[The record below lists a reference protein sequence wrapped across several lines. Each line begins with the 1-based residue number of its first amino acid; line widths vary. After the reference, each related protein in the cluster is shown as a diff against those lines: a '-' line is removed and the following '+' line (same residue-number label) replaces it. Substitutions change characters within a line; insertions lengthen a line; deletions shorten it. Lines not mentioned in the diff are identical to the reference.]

1 MTEDE
6 VMPVESTTSETSV
19 KEEVLVVPT
28 APVLSENSSNTE
40 QSSSS
45 VVDVSEQP
53 KRKSRKVIE
62 TSTSS
67 NKRNSNGRHSGVI
80 RKKRQ
85 NGSNKDSYVTAEL
98 TERYEKLL
106 NDPNAPRLNIN
117 DLTDLNIQ
125 ELKEKAEQT
134 GVSAE
139 NIASMKKQDII
150 FNILKTHVENN

>member
-19 KEEVLVVPT
+19 KEEALVVPT

-45 VVDVSEQP
+45 VVEVSEQP

-67 NKRNSNGRHSGVI
+67 NK
-80 RKKRQ
+80 
-85 NGSNKDSYVTAEL
+85 
-98 TERYEKLL
+98 
-106 NDPNAPRLNIN
+106 
-117 DLTDLNIQ
+117 
-125 ELKEKAEQT
+125 
-134 GVSAE
+134 
-139 NIASMKKQDII
+139 
-150 FNILKTHVENN
+150 